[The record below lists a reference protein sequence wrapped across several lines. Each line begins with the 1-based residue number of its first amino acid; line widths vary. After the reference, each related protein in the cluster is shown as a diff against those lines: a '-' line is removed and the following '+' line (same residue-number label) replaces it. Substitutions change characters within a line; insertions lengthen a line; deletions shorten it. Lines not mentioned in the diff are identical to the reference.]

1 MRHFEHTLGDHS
13 DQHAELG
20 GVSPANGKIHSWRA
34 EEITCT
40 RQQTPV
46 REDNVSSRY
55 IVITGGPGAGKTTLI
70 DSLRRAG
77 HACVDEAGRQIIQDQ
92 LSIGGQALHTGDSR
106 LFAEVMLSWEIRS
119 YRQASQ
125 HPGPVFFD
133 RAIPDLVGYYLLLGQ
148 SVPAHVTAAA
158 RLFRY
163 HQRVFIAPP
172 WPEIYTTDSERHQD
186 FAEAVRTHDAMVA
199 AYTQHGYEL
208 STLPRSDVGS
218 RFQFIEQQTAAI
230 DDGSPRSPRPS
241 CCAHEAAAAD

>member
-1 MRHFEHTLGDHS
+1 M
-13 DQHAELG
+13 
-20 GVSPANGKIHSWRA
+20 
-34 EEITCT
+34 
-40 RQQTPV
+40 
-46 REDNVSSRY
+46 SSQY

-92 LSIGGQALHTGDSR
+92 LSIASQALHTGDSR
-106 LFAEVMLSWEIRS
+106 LFAEIMLSWEIRS

-133 RAIPDLVGYYLLLGQ
+133 RGIPDLVGYYLLLDQ
-148 SVPAHVTAAA
+148 PVPAHVTAAA

-172 WPEIYTTDSERHQD
+172 WPRIYTTDSERHQD

-208 STLPRSDVGS
+208 NTLPRSDVAS
-218 RFQFIEQQTAAI
+218 RVQFIQQHTAAI
-230 DDGSPRSPRPS
+230 DHGAPGSPRLS
-241 CCAHEAAAAD
+241 CPELRDVP

>member
-1 MRHFEHTLGDHS
+1 M
-13 DQHAELG
+13 
-20 GVSPANGKIHSWRA
+20 
-34 EEITCT
+34 
-40 RQQTPV
+40 
-46 REDNVSSRY
+46 SSQY

-77 HACVDEAGRQIIQDQ
+77 YACVDEAGRQIIQDQ

-133 RAIPDLVGYYLLLGQ
+133 RGIPDLVGYHLLLGQ
-148 SVPAHVTAAA
+148 PVPAHVTAAA
-158 RLFRY
+158 QLFRY

-172 WPEIYTTDSERHQD
+172 WPQIYTTDSERHQD

-199 AYTQHGYEL
+199 AYTQHGYKL
-208 STLPRSDVGS
+208 STLPHSDVAS
-218 RFQFIEQQTAAI
+218 RVTFLQHHISATGRRSP
-230 DDGSPRSPRPS
+230 GSPRPGCPELRDAS
-241 CCAHEAAAAD
+241 